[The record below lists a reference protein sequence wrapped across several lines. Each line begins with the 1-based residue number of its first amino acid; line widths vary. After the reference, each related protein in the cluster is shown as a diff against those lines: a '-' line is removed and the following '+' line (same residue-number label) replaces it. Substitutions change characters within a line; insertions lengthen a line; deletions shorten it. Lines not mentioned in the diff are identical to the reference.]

1 MMPPNTNNLLSVQ
14 VHLTYL
20 VPTSSIPVVFMRE
33 VPRRNEHVMY
43 QDKMFVVKDVIWE
56 ADKEKKVIVV
66 LGEIEDYPP

>member
-20 VPTSSIPVVFMRE
+20 VPTSSIRVVFMRE

-66 LGEIEDYPP
+66 LGEIED

>member
-14 VHLTYL
+14 IHLTYL
-20 VPTSSIPVVFMRE
+20 VPTSSIRVVFMRE

-66 LGEIEDYPP
+66 LGEIED

>member
-20 VPTSSIPVVFMRE
+20 VPTSSIRVVFMRE

-43 QDKMFVVKDVIWE
+43 QNKMFVVKDVIWE

-66 LGEIEDYPP
+66 LGEIED

>member
-20 VPTSSIPVVFMRE
+20 VPTSSIRVVFMRE
-33 VPRRNEHVMY
+33 VPRRNEHVIY

-66 LGEIEDYPP
+66 LGEIED